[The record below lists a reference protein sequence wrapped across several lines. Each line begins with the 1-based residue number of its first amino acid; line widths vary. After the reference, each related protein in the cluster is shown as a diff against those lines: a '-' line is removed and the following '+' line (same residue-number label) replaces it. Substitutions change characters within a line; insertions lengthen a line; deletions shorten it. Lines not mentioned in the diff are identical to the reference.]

1 VTREPKALLF
11 DWDNT
16 LIDSWPVIH
25 DALVVTFKA
34 MGHEPWTLEETK
46 VRVRRSLRDA
56 FPALFGERWEEARRL
71 YLDTF
76 TSIHLERLTALAGA
90 ETLLASL
97 AEDGYYLGVV
107 SNKTGRVLR
116 REAEHL
122 GWSRY
127 FRRLV
132 GAGDAPADKPDPA
145 PVHAALAGSEIMP
158 EAVWFVGDTALDI
171 ECAIQSG
178 CVPVLIGRGDT
189 AEAELAKAK
198 PVLQFSDCHELL
210 RTVRDLRSLRDL

>member
-1 VTREPKALLF
+1 VTRAPKALLF

-16 LIDSWPVIH
+16 LVDSWPVIH
-25 DALVVTFKA
+25 DALVVTFEA
-34 MGHEPWTLEETK
+34 MGHEPWTLDETK
-46 VRVRRSLRDA
+46 ERVRRSLRDA
-56 FPALFGERWEEARRL
+56 FPALFGERWEEARTL

-76 TSIHLERLTALAGA
+76 TSIHLERLTAIAGA
-90 ETLLASL
+90 ETLLSGL

-132 GAGDAPADKPDPA
+132 GAGDAAADKPDPA
-145 PVHAALAGSEIMP
+145 PVHAALAGSEISP
-158 EAVWFVGDTALDI
+158 DSAWLVGDTALDI
-171 ECAIQSG
+171 ECAMQSG
-178 CVPVLIGRGDT
+178 CVPVLLGGSDSGL
-189 AEAELAKAK
+189 AELAKAK
-198 PVLQFSDCHELL
+198 PLLRFSDCHELL
-210 RTVRDLRSLRDL
+210 RTVRGLRNRRDL

>member
-1 VTREPKALLF
+1 VTAEPRGLLF

-16 LIDSWPVIH
+16 LVDSWPVIH
-25 DALVVTFKA
+25 DALVVTFEA

-46 VRVRRSLRDA
+46 ERVRRSLRDA
-56 FPALFGERWEEARRL
+56 FPALFAERWEEARKL

-76 TSIHLERLTALAGA
+76 TAIHLERLTAVAGA
-90 ETLLASL
+90 ETMLASL
-97 AEDGYYLGVV
+97 ADDGYYLGVV

-122 GWSRY
+122 GWSRF

-145 PVHAALAGSEIMP
+145 PVRAALEGSGLAP
-158 EAVWFVGDTALDI
+158 EAVWLVGDTALDL
-171 ECAIQSG
+171 ECAMQAG
-178 CVPVLIGRGDT
+178 CVPVLLG
-189 AEAELAKAK
+189 AEAVAAAELAKIK
-198 PVLQFSDCHELL
+198 PALRFSDCTELL
-210 RTVRDLRSLRDL
+210 QVVRGFKGFRDL